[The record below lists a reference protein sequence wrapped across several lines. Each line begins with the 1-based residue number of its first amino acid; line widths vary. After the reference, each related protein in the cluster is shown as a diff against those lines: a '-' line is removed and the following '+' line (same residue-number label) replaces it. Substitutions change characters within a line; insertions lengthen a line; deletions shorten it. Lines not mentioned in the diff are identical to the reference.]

1 MRGRR
6 FRSSAVAQ
14 YMNKILSIIFLLLC
28 TCLIGYAQKTEMRPV
43 PGSKPFIVPNGGFE
57 NLDVPASMDRLGK
70 VSEKDM
76 KAHLDTFVGLISSG
90 NKTVEYVILL
100 NGKVPSNVGAHME
113 FIYNYLTIKKK
124 VAPSRISFAVATESA
139 NETELWLVP
148 NENIWIPSCMDC
160 SMIPAENKEKLGE
173 YFKIK

>member
-100 NGKVPSNVGAHME
+100 NGKVPSNVGAQDR
-113 FIYNYLTIKKK
+113 KS
-124 VAPSRISFAVATESA
+124 VV
-139 NETELWLVP
+139 
-148 NENIWIPSCMDC
+148 
-160 SMIPAENKEKLGE
+160 
-173 YFKIK
+173 